1 MSTLSTQM
9 MSIISSISTLNS
21 YTECLYSNPVVQFSG
36 NLRSDLFQWMM
47 EWEERADMCLC
58 LGTSLSG
65 MNADRMAKT
74 PAKKSLQNKAI
85 GTVIINLQQ
94 TPLDS
99 RCFIRIWAKLDDA
112 FKILAEKLNIK
123 VDLNKPTVP
132 DGDVYYVPYGENG
145 VKVLY
150 LYLYLY
156 LLFMLG

>member
-1 MSTLSTQM
+1 MF
-9 MSIISSISTLNS
+9 SSISTLNIN
-21 YTECLYSNPVVQFSG
+21 TEYLYSNPVVQFSG
-36 NLRSDLFQWMM
+36 SLRTDLFEWMT

-99 RCFIRIWAKLDDA
+99 KCFIRIWAKLDDA
-112 FKILAEKLNIK
+112 FKILAEKLNIT
-123 VDLNKPTVP
+123 VNFNKPTIP
-132 DGDVYYVPYGENG
+132 DGDVYYVPYRENG

-150 LYLYLY
+150 LYLCLY
-156 LLFMLG
+156 LLFILG